1 MDWTRGHTIGHG
13 SSATVS
19 LATSLLSGN
28 VFAAKSAELA
38 DSEFLQREQKIL
50 FSLNSPHIIT
60 YKGCDITSENN
71 KLMYNLFMEYA
82 AGGSLTNAIRRHGG
96 GGGLD
101 EPTIANYTRQ
111 ILQGLEYLHSNGL
124 VHCDIKGRNI
134 LITESGAKI
143 ADFGCAKWQS
153 EEVSSCGGTPM
164 FMAPEV
170 ARGEHQGFASDIWAV
185 GCTVI
190 EMASG
195 GPPWSDATDP
205 VTVLYRIAYSCE
217 LPELPGC
224 LSKQAKDFLS
234 KCLRRN
240 PKERWTTAQLLSHS
254 FLDQYNSCATNPIQE
269 SNSSTSNSP
278 TSILDQDKI
287 WNSLVD
293 ETQTTSLGNPSP
305 SSSLNRVT
313 DDRIRRLSSFSDGQ
327 QGPSWSWDD
336 ESWITVREN
345 KNNNNNMIITTIMDD
360 EIEGRDDMI
369 CGPVLLD
376 SISGGLEKQKS
387 YYNSEKLLDCLNS
400 NVISSSTSNNNRISG
415 GINSCGLCTYS
426 KNIVVTR
433 DRLLSPPLIST
444 SLIS

>member
-1 MDWTRGHTIGHG
+1 MDWTRGHTIGQG

-19 LATSLLSGN
+19 LATSLLSRN
-28 VFAAKSAELA
+28 VFAAKSAELSE
-38 DSEFLQREQKIL
+38 SEFLQREQKIL
-50 FSLNSPHIIT
+50 SSLNSPYIIT

-71 KLMYNLFMEYA
+71 KLIYNLFMEYA
-82 AGGSLTNAIRRHGG
+82 AGGSLTNVIRRHGVG
-96 GGGLD
+96 GCCLD

-153 EEVSSCGGTPM
+153 EEVSSRGGTPM

-205 VTVLYRIAYSCE
+205 VTVLYRIAYSGE
-217 LPELPGC
+217 SPELPGC

-240 PKERWTTAQLLSHS
+240 PKERWTTTQLLGHS
-254 FLDQYNSCATNPIQE
+254 FLEQFNSCTTNPIQE

-293 ETQTTSLGNPSP
+293 ETQTTSLRNVMIP
-305 SSSLNRVT
+305 SSSLNTVT
-313 DDRIRRLSSFSDGQ
+313 DERIRRLSSFSDDQ

-336 ESWITVREN
+336 ESWITVRQN
-345 KNNNNNMIITTIMDD
+345 SNNNMIITTIRDD
-360 EIEGRDDMI
+360 EIEDKDDMI
-369 CGPVLLD
+369 CGPVLLEY
-376 SISGGLEKQKS
+376 SISGGLEKQKN

-400 NVISSSTSNNNRISG
+400 NVISSSRISG
-415 GINSCGLCTYS
+415 GINSCGLCTS
-426 KNIVVTR
+426 DTNIVVIR

-444 SLIS
+444 LIS